1 MLGVRHVGRAG
12 CPENGCP
19 QQLRQAQKDLS
30 AMGLHFPCRSF
41 PKAPFRMEGLG
52 ALSIHG
58 SAVATSPQTRALGSE
73 PRNGMS

>member
-1 MLGVRHVGRAG
+1 MWVAQGALRTAVPSSWGR
-12 CPENGCP
+12 P
-19 QQLRQAQKDLS
+19 QKDLS

-58 SAVATSPQTRALGSE
+58 GTIATSPQTRALGSE